1 MQQVVVGGD
10 PYLGLAEEDEGET
23 PGGVEPVGAAR
34 LRQHVPEVE
43 LYKNWATADG
53 WISDV

>member
-43 LYKNWATADG
+43 LYNNWATADG